1 MSPFSPDLRL
11 LWAPTATFREMRGL
25 AANVQAPPKRWPL
38 VLRFLIRLFIAPTI
52 AGTAASVSATNRISW
67 SLFLSGMICWSFIAA
82 VQLLNA
88 TLLIRREGRPI
99 GYARALQVFFTAHAA
114 WSLWLI
120 AAAVCLF
127 AAPDSVV
134 GLADFVLLTA
144 VVPLG
149 WTAAMVFSYCREV
162 LRLDRR
168 RAALRTAVHQGL
180 TGLVITVYVAWAIQ
194 LWPRLLAST
203 LR

>member
-1 MSPFSPDLRL
+1 LSPFSPDLRL
-11 LWAPTATFREMRGL
+11 LWAPTAAFREMRGL
-25 AANVQAPPKRWPL
+25 AANMPGAARWPL
-38 VLRFLIRLFIAPTI
+38 VLRLFIAPTI

-67 SLFLSGMICWSFIAA
+67 SLFLSGMICWSFITA

-88 TLLIRREGRPI
+88 TLLIRGEGRPI
-99 GYARALQVFFTAHAA
+99 GYARALQLFFTAHAA

-127 AAPDSVV
+127 AARGSV
-134 GLADFVLLTA
+134 GLADFVLPTV

-149 WTAAMVFSYCREV
+149 WTASMVFSYCREV

-180 TGLVITVYVAWAIQ
+180 TGLVIAVYVAWAIQ